1 MAIYSELDNSTIFY
15 TEVFYLALAG
25 VCQKRRVVGQAL
37 PLWERA
43 PSSFASK

>member
-1 MAIYSELDNSTIFY
+1 MAIYGEPDNSTISH

-25 VCQKRRVVGQAL
+25 VCWKRRVVGQAL
-37 PLWERA
+37 PLCGRA